1 IVRRDGAD
9 IGWLQTA
16 TTADALFVAQ
26 LFVEP
31 ALRRQG
37 VGTEVM
43 RRIIG
48 EAARAGQAVT
58 LGVVK
63 TNPAIRLY
71 ERLGFTITH
80 EDGRKFFMRCD
91 SVGPMPD
98 RPGGQKETRRDA
110 RHDRASPSG
119 IKTCRQP
126 LDVFLQFLRGPEGDL
141 LARLDLDRLAGRG
154 VAAHARGALTD
165 LKDAKSADADAI
177 AFLEMFD
184 DHADEV
190 VEDRL

>member
-1 IVRRDGAD
+1 MRIEAAPIAFRPASARDFDYCAKLYLSSMETATRPHLEMAARVAGFRERWDAQQVRIVRRDGAD

-58 LGVVK
+58 LGIMK

-119 IKTCRQP
+119 IK
-126 LDVFLQFLRGPEGDL
+126 
-141 LARLDLDRLAGRG
+141 
-154 VAAHARGALTD
+154 
-165 LKDAKSADADAI
+165 I
-177 AFLEMFD
+177 
-184 DHADEV
+184 
-190 VEDRL
+190 